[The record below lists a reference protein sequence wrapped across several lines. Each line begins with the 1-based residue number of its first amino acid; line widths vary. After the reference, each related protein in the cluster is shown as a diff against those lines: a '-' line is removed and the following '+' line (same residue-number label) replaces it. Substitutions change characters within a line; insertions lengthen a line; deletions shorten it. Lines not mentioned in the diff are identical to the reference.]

1 MLASGFRA
9 WTSPV
14 ESTTLDMRW
23 GYPGRARV
31 RLLIDAERI
40 DEGISRIAGEIQSRY
55 APRPILLVGVMTGC
69 LVFLADL
76 MRKLDLAVRVEVVR
90 ASSYRG
96 GMTAGTLEVDW
107 GSLPVVDGQHVVLVD
122 DIFDTG
128 QTLSALVTR
137 FRELGAQ
144 SVASAVLLSKQGR
157 SRVELVPDFV
167 AFEIPDLF
175 VVGYGLDYQDQ
186 LRHLP
191 YVAVL
196 ESQDLEMT
204 EPKISERD
212 SKET

>member
-1 MLASGFRA
+1 
-9 WTSPV
+9 
-14 ESTTLDMRW
+14 
-23 GYPGRARV
+23 
-31 RLLIDAERI
+31 
-40 DEGISRIAGEIQSRY
+40 
-55 APRPILLVGVMTGC
+55 MTGC

-204 EPKISERD
+204 EPKTSERD
-212 SKET
+212 STET